1 MMNGIILLAALAGA
15 PSTAQ
20 DVSLSGV
27 VKLKGEAPRRKPI
40 QIECKAC
47 APLYP
52 EGMAREDLLV
62 DREGRVQGAFV
73 YVKAGLEGR
82 EFRPPATAVILDQK
96 GCRYEPHVLGL
107 MTGQTLRLR
116 NSDSHVHCVEA
127 LAFANKGLNHG
138 LPPGQESDKTFA
150 NPEVMIKIKDSVK
163 VWRSAWIG
171 VLDHPFFAVTGADGT
186 FAFKDLPPGKYTVA
200 AWQEKCEEGTRV
212 VEVKAGTSTAVDFLL
227 DLKKD

>member
-1 MMNGIILLAALAGA
+1 MMNSILWLVLAGA
-15 PSTAQ
+15 PTAAQ
-20 DVSLSGV
+20 EVSISGV

-40 QIECKAC
+40 HIDCKTC

-62 DREGRVQGAFV
+62 NREGRVQGSFV

-82 EFRPPATAVILDQK
+82 KFPTPATAVILDQK

-116 NSDSHVHCVEA
+116 NSDPHVQCVEA
-127 LAFANKGLNHG
+127 LAFSNKGLNHG

-150 NPEVMIKIKDSVK
+150 NPEVMIKMKDSVK
-163 VWRSAWIG
+163 VWRSAWVG

-200 AWQEKCEEGTRV
+200 AWQEKCEEATRV
-212 VEVKAGTSTAVDFLL
+212 VEVKAGTSMAVDFLL